1 MSNIQAAT
9 KDYEM
14 GELDTFPK
22 ILRHNA
28 KSWPNEIAMRE
39 KEFGIWNEFNWK
51 DYSDRV
57 KWISLALRKL
67 GVNPKDAIALL
78 GDNRP
83 EWVWG
88 EIAAH
93 AMGCYS
99 IGIFQD
105 LSLIHI

>member
-1 MSNIQAAT
+1 MSNLQAVT
-9 KDYEM
+9 TNYEM

-22 ILRHNA
+22 ILRNNA
-28 KSWPNEIAMRE
+28 KNWPSDIAMRE

-51 DYSDRV
+51 EYNQRV

-83 EWVWG
+83 
-88 EIAAH
+88 
-93 AMGCYS
+93 
-99 IGIFQD
+99 
-105 LSLIHI
+105 